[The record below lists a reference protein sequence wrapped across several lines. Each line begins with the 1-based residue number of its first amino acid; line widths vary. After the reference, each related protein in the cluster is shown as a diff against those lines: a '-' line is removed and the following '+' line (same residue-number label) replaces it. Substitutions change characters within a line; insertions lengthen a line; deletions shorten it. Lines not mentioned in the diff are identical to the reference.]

1 MNTWLQGLQVALVGV
16 LVVFAALMLLLS
28 VIILRKSLSK
38 GHPMQKPAAV
48 DVEALSTQSPAY
60 ASDLPDEADN
70 QAIVAAI
77 TATIYCMLSAEQ
89 EAPQGFIVR
98 RIRRI
103 A

>member
-1 MNTWLQGLQVALVGV
+1 MNTWLQGVQVGLVGV

-28 VIILRKSLSK
+28 LFILRKSL
-38 GHPMQKPAAV
+38 GNGRQMQKPAVA
-48 DVEALSTQSPAY
+48 DVIAPSAQSPAY
-60 ASDLPDEADN
+60 AGDLPDEADN

-77 TATIYCMLSAEQ
+77 TASIYYMLSAEQ

>member
-16 LVVFAALMLLLS
+16 LVIFAALMLLLS
-28 VIILRKSLSK
+28 IIILRKSLSN
-38 GHPMQKPAAV
+38 GRSVQKTASQDANQPN
-48 DVEALSTQSPAY
+48 TQSPAY
-60 ASDLPDEADN
+60 TSAIPDEVNDK
-70 QAIVAAI
+70 AIVAAI
-77 TATIYCMLSAEQ
+77 TASIYYMLCAEQ

>member
-16 LVVFAALMLLLS
+16 LVIFAALMLLLS
-28 VIILRKSLSK
+28 VIILRKSLINGRS
-38 GHPMQKPAAV
+38 MQKPAAADV
-48 DVEALSTQSPAY
+48 DAPFTQSPEY
-60 ASDLPDEADN
+60 TSDMPDDADE
-70 QAIVAAI
+70 QAVIAAI
-77 TATIYCMLSAEQ
+77 TASIYYMLSAEH